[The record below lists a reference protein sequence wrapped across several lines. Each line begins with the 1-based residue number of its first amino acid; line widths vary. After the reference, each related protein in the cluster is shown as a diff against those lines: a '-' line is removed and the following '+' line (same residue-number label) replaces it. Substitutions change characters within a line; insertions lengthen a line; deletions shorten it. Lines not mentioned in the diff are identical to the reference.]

1 MSAEAGKR
9 TSQEAEKRT
18 GSEAGKHT
26 TPETGK
32 RASPETGRRTSGG
45 PARQQDGARRLAPA
59 PVLDVDPLLDDPQTR
74 IVVCCGSGGVGKTT
88 TAAALGLRAAER
100 GRKVVVLTID
110 PARRLA
116 QSMGIDSLDNTPRRV
131 KGVDDSAGGEL
142 HAMMLDM
149 KRTFDEIVEAHADP
163 DRAAAI
169 LGNPFYQSLSA
180 GFAGTQEYM
189 AMEKLGQLRGRDEW
203 DLIVV
208 DTPPSRSALDFL
220 DAPKRLGSFL
230 DGKLIRVLL
239 APAKVGGRAG
249 MKFLNVGMSMMTGV
263 LGKVLG
269 GQFLKDV
276 QTFVAAMDSMFGGFR
291 TRADATYKLLQAP
304 GTAFLVVAAPERDA
318 LREAAYFVQRLAA
331 EDMPLAGLV
340 LNRVHGSGADRLSA
354 ERAIAAAENLED
366 PRIVDQ
372 SDGKAG
378 VRNSPDTQ
386 GSSESAEPESGAAP
400 DATAPGSAPTPSP
413 EAPSPTAPGTPA
425 DPSAGTQATAPDA
438 TPDGTPERSVDGL
451 AAGLLRLHAERM
463 HLLAREQRTRDR
475 FTARHP
481 EVAVTEV
488 AALPGDVH
496 DLAGLRDVGA
506 RLATDRP
513 ELPDPGA

>member
-1 MSAEAGKR
+1 MS
-9 TSQEAEKRT
+9 
-18 GSEAGKHT
+18 
-26 TPETGK
+26 PD
-32 RASPETGRRTSGG
+32 
-45 PARQQDGARRLAPA
+45 PAARPTDGARRLSHAR
-59 PVLDVDPLLDDPQTR
+59 VLDVDPLLEDPKTR
-74 IVVCCGSGGVGKTT
+74 IVVCCGAGGVGKTT

-163 DRAAAI
+163 GRAAAI

-269 GQFLKDV
+269 GPFLKDV

-318 LREAAYFVQRLAA
+318 LREAAYFVERLAA

-354 ERAIAAAENLED
+354 ERALAAAENLED

-372 SDGKAG
+372 TGGKAG
-378 VRNSPDTQ
+378 VRNSPDTH
-386 GSSESAEPESGAAP
+386 GSSEAPESPAESSASGSPAPESSAP
-400 DATAPGSAPTPSP
+400 DSSAPEASP
-413 EAPSPTAPGTPA
+413 APPPE
-425 DPSAGTQATAPDA
+425 DDVPDA
-438 TPDGTPERSVDGL
+438 DTPERSVDQL
-451 AAGLLRLHAERM
+451 ASGLLRLHAERM

-496 DLAGLRDVGA
+496 DLAGLRDIGA
-506 RLATDRP
+506 RLATGEP
-513 ELPDPGA
+513 ELPETDV